1 MLLYYAIFAAALT
14 TSQAIASGLQNKT
27 VVIKQRIRSELG
39 KYLRGHV
46 FKTTTQAADPQ
57 HCLADC
63 WAEND
68 RCQSF
73 NYLVDLNMCELNEA
87 SNVTNPED
95 LIDRSH
101 VVYLT
106 NPVFG
111 RQPVCNLYMR
121 SGA

>member
-1 MLLYYAIFAAALT
+1 
-14 TSQAIASGLQNKT
+14 
-27 VVIKQRIRSELG
+27 
-39 KYLRGHV
+39 
-46 FKTTTQAADPQ
+46 
-57 HCLADC
+57 
-63 WAEND
+63 
-68 RCQSF
+68 
-73 NYLVDLNMCELNEA
+73 MCELNEA

-121 SGA
+121 